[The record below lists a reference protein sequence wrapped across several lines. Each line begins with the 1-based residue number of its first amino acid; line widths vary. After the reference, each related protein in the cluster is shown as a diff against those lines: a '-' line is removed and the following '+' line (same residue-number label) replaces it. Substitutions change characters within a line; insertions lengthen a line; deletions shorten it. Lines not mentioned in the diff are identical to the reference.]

1 MNVGIYVRVS
11 FIDTKNQES
20 PEIHENRGRKYAELK
35 EWNVTKVYTLPSIS
49 GKSTI
54 NHKETQRMLEDIKNG
69 TIQALIFSK
78 LARLARNTEE
88 LLFYSKYFQKYN
100 ANMVSLGEHIDTS
113 TASGRLF
120 YTIIGAMGQW
130 ERENNLER
138 MMASIETRREM
149 GKFVGGNVSY
159 GYKLENSYIVVNEEE
174 APVRKLIYE
183 LFLEYKRRSTVARIL
198 NERGYRT
205 RKNKKWSDTTIT
217 RLIKNSDAKGIRR
230 SNHTRKKTIE
240 NPYWQKP
247 KSEWRFDPC
256 PAIVSEELWDSC
268 NAILREQ
275 EAKSTQTKPLN
286 QRVHIFT
293 SYLYCHNGH
302 KMSLATKTNKYTCSA
317 CKVRIDK
324 DDLEEIFK
332 TRLEQF
338 IISEEELNSYN
349 QSSNEEMRLK
359 QDEIEFAENHLEEVE
374 AKMDRLLTLNI
385 EGELPVKGFKK
396 HYEPLFEQKEQ
407 IISNLAYLKGE
418 LQEMK
423 EAQSTLPNVLTQ
435 SKDLYAKWHT
445 LDRPEKRYIVESV
458 VNRIE
463 FDGKNI
469 KFNLKQI
476 APLSSLELG
485 QNGQRRGTT

>member
-54 NHKETQRMLEDIKNG
+54 SHKETQRMLEDIKNG
-69 TIQALIFSK
+69 TIQTLIFSK

-205 RKNKKWSDTTIT
+205 RKNKKWSDTTVT

-230 SNHTRKKTIE
+230 SNHTRKKTSE

-324 DDLEEIFK
+324 GDLEEIFK

-349 QSSNEEMRLK
+349 QSSSEEMRLK
-359 QDEIEFAENHLEEVE
+359 QDEIEFA
-374 AKMDRLLTLNI
+374 
-385 EGELPVKGFKK
+385 
-396 HYEPLFEQKEQ
+396 
-407 IISNLAYLKGE
+407 
-418 LQEMK
+418 
-423 EAQSTLPNVLTQ
+423 
-435 SKDLYAKWHT
+435 
-445 LDRPEKRYIVESV
+445 
-458 VNRIE
+458 
-463 FDGKNI
+463 
-469 KFNLKQI
+469 
-476 APLSSLELG
+476 
-485 QNGQRRGTT
+485 